1 MQFAPPG
8 GGMEIMLSLLL
19 NGALVGELDK
29 VCDVFRGEPL
39 LPEAVGA
46 LSTMFVLDE
55 AFLID
60 RNGEVDL
67 GSEEVDGIGAWSDS
81 GS

>member
-1 MQFAPPG
+1 MV
-8 GGMEIMLSLLL
+8 SLLL
-19 NGALVGELDK
+19 NGALAGELDEF
-29 VCDVFRGEPL
+29 CDVFRGEPL

-46 LSTMFVLDE
+46 LSTMFLLDD
-55 AFLID
+55 AFLIG

-67 GSEEVDGIGAWSDS
+67 GSDEVDDGIGAWSDS